1 LYQVRFLILRKGD
14 IVYIE
19 EGSIVPADLRLFDA
33 VNLNIDEAL
42 LTGESLPV
50 NKNTDFIA
58 EREAPVGDRTNMA
71 FKNTLVSRGR
81 GIGIVVSTGL
91 NTEIGKIA
99 KMVSSS
105 EQQKSV
111 EDIHMLDDPNEAH
124 VVPRRTGMGVIWGNV
139 VAFFN
144 SKSNK
149 TPLQSSMNG
158 LMFILTPISLFLA
171 VIVFATNSWQWDHY
185 IVLYAVGVVIAILP
199 EGLPAVVTVTMAVGV
214 RKMAK
219 QKAIVRK
226 LAALEALGQVTNI
239 CSDKTGTLTEGK
251 MYFIKDSD

>member
-1 LYQVRFLILRKGD
+1 MFV
-14 IVYIE
+14 E
-19 EGSIVPADLRLFDA
+19 EGSIVPADIRLIET

-50 NKNTDFIA
+50 TKTTDPILNLMA
-58 EREAPVGDRTNMA
+58 QVGDRTNMA

-81 GIGIVVSTGL
+81 GVGVVVTTGL

-99 KMVSSS
+99 KMVTNS
-105 EQQKSV
+105 EQQRGL
-111 EDIHMLDDPNEAH
+111 EAINMLDDPEEAQI
-124 VVPRRTGMGVIWGNV
+124 PPKRTGLGVIWGKF
-139 VAFFN
+139 VAFFK

-158 LMFILTPISLFLA
+158 LMFLLTAIAIGLSI
-171 VIVFATNSWQWDHY
+171 IVFVANSWKFDQY
-185 IVLYAVGVVIAILP
+185 IVLYAVGVAIAILP

-226 LAALEALGQVTNI
+226 LAALEALGQVTNV

-251 MYFIKDSD
+251 MYVKLNDY

>member
-1 LYQVRFLILRKGD
+1 M
-14 IVYIE
+14 VYVE
-19 EGSIVPADLRLFDA
+19 EGSIVPADLRLVEA

-50 NKNTDFIA
+50 AKTTDPIMD
-58 EREAPVGDRTNMA
+58 EMAPVGDRTNLA

-81 GIGIVVSTGL
+81 GVGIVVSTGL

-99 KMVSSS
+99 KMVSNS
-105 EQQKSV
+105 EQQKGL
-111 EDIHMLDDPNEAH
+111 EAIHMLDDPKEAQIA
-124 VVPRRTGMGVIWGNV
+124 PKRTGLGIIWGKV

-158 LMFILTPISLFLA
+158 LMLVLTVVAIILA
-171 VIVFATNSWQWDHY
+171 VIVFAANSWNFNQY
-185 IVLYAVGVVIAILP
+185 IVLYAVGVAIAILP

-251 MYFIKDSD
+251 M

>member
-1 LYQVRFLILRKGD
+1 V
-14 IVYIE
+14 E
-19 EGSIVPADLRLFDA
+19 A
-33 VNLNIDEAL
+33 VNLSIDEAL

-50 NKNTDFIA
+50 AKTTEPIMNET
-58 EREAPVGDRTNMA
+58 APVGDRTNMA

-81 GIGIVVSTGL
+81 GVGVVVSTGL

-99 KMVSSS
+99 KMVSNS
-105 EQQKSV
+105 EQQKEL
-111 EDIHMLDDPNEAH
+111 EDINMLDDPKE
-124 VVPRRTGMGVIWGNV
+124 VQIVPKRTGLGVIWGKV

-144 SKSNK
+144 SNSNK

-158 LMFILTPISLFLA
+158 LMLVLTAIAIILA
-171 VIVFATNSWQWDHY
+171 VVVFGANHWSFTNQY
-185 IVLYAVGVVIAILP
+185 IVLYAVGVAIAILP

-251 MYFIKDSD
+251 M